1 MEIDLDEANLNLL
14 GLQMKMKCG
23 CGGVIAGV
31 MPSTLTHTFHT
42 INAKN
47 FQLLQHTSHHKATA
61 CEYQHIQADFMFH
74 IHLKLYH
81 SQYKSNSYGWYL
93 MVELI
98 RLTCFV

>member
-1 MEIDLDEANLNLL
+1 MEIDLDDANLNLL

-23 CGGVIAGV
+23 CGRVIAGV

-61 CEYQHIQADFMFH
+61 CESHHIQADFMFH
-74 IHLKLYH
+74 IHLKLYY
-81 SQYKSNSYGWYL
+81 SQYKS
-93 MVELI
+93 
-98 RLTCFV
+98 